1 MGTIISTRGG
11 ELSQKQG
18 RKPKSEIVSADS
30 PTDNATGLP
39 TLPTEP
45 ADREISTEVLS
56 CVPLAGQILPESDS
70 KTDQISDMSLFEDVL
85 PPATRDIPRPDED
98 LTLEQKAEFIKLVRS
113 NMSLPE
119 RAQQLAKLARFT
131 DTKRAP
137 VALRAIQT
145 MNELDGFTEEGSIE
159 APPLFQLPEGAKVAV
174 AIKVP
179 KE

>member
-1 MGTIISTRGG
+1 M
-11 ELSQKQG
+11 SQKQG
-18 RKPKSEIVSADS
+18 RKPKSDVVSADS
-30 PTDNATGLP
+30 PSEKAILVEISSDEPL
-39 TLPTEP
+39 TEP
-45 ADREISTEVLS
+45 T
-56 CVPLAGQILPESDS
+56 LPESDA
-70 KTDQISDMSLFEDVL
+70 KTGQISDMSLFEDVL